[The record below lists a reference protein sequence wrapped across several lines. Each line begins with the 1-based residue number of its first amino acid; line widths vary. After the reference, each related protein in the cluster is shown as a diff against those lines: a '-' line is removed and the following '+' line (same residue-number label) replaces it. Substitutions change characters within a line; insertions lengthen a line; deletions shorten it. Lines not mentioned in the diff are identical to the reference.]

1 MYLSFRPALCK
12 AKTTLC
18 MCNWIPEL
26 YAQSFW
32 DHLNSHCSPW
42 LAQAINEYRSE
53 VGHPLCDESY
63 FGNFSIGN
71 IYDFEK
77 TSEKSGIPRI
87 PPQVKADNNMISCR
101 CDAYFET
108 NSSDSSSIV
117 SIENKSFCWNKE
129 HIMRITKDNNN
140 LFQLGALPVIWLPI
154 IYYSSN
160 QFMYRYLSLC
170 QDTKYAVTAVH
181 TPQEKTLF
189 ISMLEDGDDNYPS

>member
-32 DHLNSHCSPW
+32 DHLNSHYSPW
-42 LAQAINEYRSE
+42 LVQAINEYRSE

-87 PPQVKADNNMISCR
+87 PPQVKADNNMISYR

-117 SIENKSFCWNKE
+117 PIENKNFCWKKNTSWE
-129 HIMRITKDNNN
+129 LQRMIIICFNLAPFQWFDSQLSTTRRINSCIATWVFAK
-140 LFQLGALPVIWLPI
+140 IR
-154 IYYSSN
+154 ST
-160 QFMYRYLSLC
+160 LC
-170 QDTKYAVTAVH
+170 Q
-181 TPQEKTLF
+181 
-189 ISMLEDGDDNYPS
+189 